1 MLVPLF
7 EMLGRD
13 RTGEISYFE
22 LREAWRQLCGRDR
35 GRGVVLHFELFKL
48 TFQII
53 SFQQNQC
60 GWKVWH
66 QNTANEEEGRERM
79 RLISIGWS
87 PWHIRNG
94 SLLPHVLSCS
104 RQRVISVRRFFF
116 WSPVAA
122 SQRRGRYVHQSKGA
136 KLSRGEGREGAQ
148 GEGAPNRCREQ
159 TGSLQL
165 DMDEVAHKMLFDN

>member
-35 GRGVVLHFELFKL
+35 GRGVVLHFKL
-48 TFQII
+48 TVQII

-66 QNTANEEEGRERM
+66 QKTANEEDGRERM

-104 RQRVISVRRFFF
+104 RQRVISVRRFFLEPSSSKPETRKIC
-116 WSPVAA
+116 SPIKGGKAF
-122 SQRRGRYVHQSKGA
+122 RGG
-136 KLSRGEGREGAQ
+136 GEGRGAGGGGTKQ
-148 GEGAPNRCREQ
+148 MQRADREFT
-159 TGSLQL
+159 TGHGWSCPQ
-165 DMDEVAHKMLFDN
+165 DAIW

>member
-13 RTGEISYFE
+13 RTGGISYFE

-35 GRGVVLHFELFKL
+35 GRGVVLHFKL
-48 TFQII
+48 TVQII

-66 QNTANEEEGRERM
+66 QKTANEEDGRERM

-136 KLSRGEGREGAQ
+136 KLSGGEGREGAQ

-165 DMDEVAHKMLFDN
+165 DMDEVAHKMLFNN